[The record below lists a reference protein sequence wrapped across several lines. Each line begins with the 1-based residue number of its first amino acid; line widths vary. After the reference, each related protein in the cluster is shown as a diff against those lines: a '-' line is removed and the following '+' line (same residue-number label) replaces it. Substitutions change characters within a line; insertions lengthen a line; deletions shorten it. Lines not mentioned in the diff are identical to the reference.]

1 MTVTQV
7 LMAEQTLEMKSIPPT
22 GTTTH
27 VRTSTVFQARSL
39 AKTQQVLQRL
49 GRRERIVLMLLDG
62 HRTIEDVMKLL
73 HRGEQEIVQSL
84 TYLFQHG
91 YIDYRGDKKG
101 PSNERTES
109 IAWGEA
115 HS

>member
-1 MTVTQV
+1 MTVTQA
-7 LMAEQTLEMKSIPPT
+7 LTTEQSLELKAIAPT
-22 GTTTH
+22 DTITR

-73 HRGEQEIVQSL
+73 HRGEPEIVQSL

-91 YIDYRGDKKG
+91 YIDYRGDKKET
-101 PSNERTES
+101 PNER
-109 IAWGEA
+109 
-115 HS
+115 